1 MTCFASHI
9 SNLEKPQGCSSYL
22 HQSRGLKALH
32 STKQQLKRE
41 SHFPRKG
48 NLTSQNTGR
57 ILNTILEFNTLNFLV
72 DLKIHFCYTDC
83 MKTLTLGKL
92 LGLPNFHHFYSVPVK
107 RLEHTADN
115 YILVFKQDKELVFVD
130 LESETGKTQEARF
143 ASHFQN
149 DHLLIGLGAIP
160 VSAWSTCQVLEVMK
174 NTNQRGVSLSH
185 LMESHGQLPIF
196 KSIAE
201 QYRARE
207 QATVYDPYRYSYT
220 VDEKSAIKD
229 NQLKII
235 PRKEYEKIKD
245 FHPFLKTRHGN
256 VYAVPCL
263 YQDIKRKQVTK
274 IYIMGWYFYEKQLKI
289 SWKPSHTRK
298 SRWRSSL
305 LSVDKLSDRYFF
317 QGELYK
323 KGSYPVFLDQ
333 LTIKNKAYQQRLDDE
348 FAAFISIIENQK
360 QKAQL
365 RLR

>member
-1 MTCFASHI
+1 MGT
-9 SNLEKPQGCSSYL
+9 
-22 HQSRGLKALH
+22 
-32 STKQQLKRE
+32 
-41 SHFPRKG
+41 
-48 NLTSQNTGR
+48 
-57 ILNTILEFNTLNFLV
+57 
-72 DLKIHFCYTDC
+72 
-83 MKTLTLGKL
+83 
-92 LGLPNFHHFYSVPVK
+92 
-107 RLEHTADN
+107 
-115 YILVFKQDKELVFVD
+115 
-130 LESETGKTQEARF
+130 
-143 ASHFQN
+143 
-149 DHLLIGLGAIP
+149 IP
-160 VSAWSTCQVLEVMK
+160 VSAWSTCQALEVRK

-201 QYRARE
+201 HYRARE

-220 VDEKSAIKD
+220 VEEKSAIID

-245 FHPFLKTRHGN
+245 FHPFLKIRHGN

-298 SRWRSSL
+298 NRWRSSL